1 MDKLDAMQ
9 TFVRVAQAGSFTA
22 VADQLQVARSA
33 VTRQIAALE
42 THLAAKLIT
51 RSTRSLTLTA
61 AGSAYLEKCRV
72 ILNMVDAAESSLTE
86 ENAVPRGRI
95 RLALPHS
102 FGLQRL
108 MPALLDFA
116 NAQPHV
122 ELLLNFSD
130 QRSNLVE
137 EGIDLAI
144 RITANLQPG
153 DILRQLGSCRLLTV
167 AAPTYL
173 ALHGQPKHPAQLQH
187 HECLV
192 YSMSSNTATW
202 PYSVADAT
210 GGMGGAGGVSGVNG
224 QVQQFAVRGRLTANN
239 GVALLQATAQG
250 MGIALQPDF
259 LADPFIARQ
268 EVVEILQDFASPP
281 LGIYAVLPS
290 NRYIPHRVGV
300 LMDYLAGVLKDADQ
314 AAA

>member
-9 TFVRVAQAGSFTA
+9 TCVRVAETGSFTA

-42 THLAAKLIT
+42 KHLRTKLMT

-61 AGSAYLEKCRV
+61 AGAVYLEKCRV
-72 ILNMVDAAESSLTE
+72 ILNLVDVAESSLAE
-86 ENAVPRGRI
+86 EKAVPRGRI
-95 RLALPHS
+95 RLALPLS

-108 MPALLDFA
+108 MPHLLAFA
-116 NAQPHV
+116 EAHAHI

-130 QRSNLVE
+130 QRANLIE

-144 RITANLQPG
+144 RITADLHPG
-153 DILRQLGSCRLLTV
+153 DIVRQLGELRLLTT
-167 AAPTYL
+167 AAPAYL
-173 ALHGQPKHPAQLQH
+173 AQHGQPSHPAQLQH

-192 YSMSSNTATW
+192 YSMTSNTATW
-202 PYSVADAT
+202 PYQVD
-210 GGMGGAGGVSGVNG
+210 G
-224 QVQQFAVRGRLTANN
+224 QVQQFAVRGHLTANN
-239 GVALLQATAQG
+239 GVALMQATAQG
-250 MGIALQPDF
+250 MGISLQPDF
-259 LADPFIARQ
+259 LAAPFLERQ
-268 EVVEILQDFASPP
+268 AVVEILRDFESPP

-300 LMDYLAGVLKDADQ
+300 LMEYLAGVLKGP
-314 AAA
+314 

>member
-9 TFVRVAQAGSFTA
+9 TFVRVVQAGSFTA
-22 VADQLQVARSA
+22 VADQLQVARSV

-42 THLAAKLIT
+42 AHLAAKLIT

-144 RITANLQPG
+144 RITADLQPG
-153 DILRQLGSCRLLTV
+153 DILRQLGACRLLTV
-167 AAPTYL
+167 AAPAYL
-173 ALHGQPKHPAQLQH
+173 ALHGLPTHPAQLQH

-192 YSMSSNTATW
+192 YSMTSNTATW
-202 PYSVADAT
+202 PYRVADAA
-210 GGMGGAGGVSGVNG
+210 GGMGGVSGTGGVNG

-259 LADPFIARQ
+259 LADPFIARH

-300 LMDYLAGVLKDADQ
+300 LMDYLAGVLKDTNQ

>member
-1 MDKLDAMQ
+1 MNKLDAMQ

-22 VADQLQVARSA
+22 VADQLQVARSV

-42 THLAAKLIT
+42 KHLAAKLIT
-51 RSTRSLTLTA
+51 RSTRSLTLTP

-72 ILNMVDAAESSLTE
+72 ILNMVDAAESSLAE

-95 RLALPHS
+95 RVALPHS

-116 NAQPHV
+116 KVQPHV
-122 ELLLNFSD
+122 ELLLHFSD
-130 QRSNLVE
+130 QRSNLIE

-144 RITANLQPG
+144 RITADLQPG
-153 DILRQLGSCRLLTV
+153 DILRQLGACRLLTV
-167 AAPTYL
+167 AAPAYL
-173 ALHGQPKHPAQLQH
+173 ALHGLPTHPAQLQH

-192 YSMSSNTATW
+192 YSMTSNTATW
-202 PYSVADAT
+202 PYRVADAA
-210 GGMGGAGGVSGVNG
+210 GGMGGVSGTGGVNG

-300 LMDYLAGVLKDADQ
+300 LMDYLAGVLKDANQ

>member
-1 MDKLDAMQ
+1 
-9 TFVRVAQAGSFTA
+9 
-22 VADQLQVARSA
+22 
-33 VTRQIAALE
+33 
-42 THLAAKLIT
+42 
-51 RSTRSLTLTA
+51 
-61 AGSAYLEKCRV
+61 
-72 ILNMVDAAESSLTE
+72 MVDAAESSLSE

-95 RLALPHS
+95 RLALPLS

-108 MPALLDFA
+108 VPALLDFA

-130 QRSNLVE
+130 QRSNLIE

-144 RITANLQPG
+144 RITADLQPG
-153 DILRQLGSCRLLTV
+153 DILRQLGQCRLLTV

-173 ALHGQPKHPAQLQH
+173 ALHGQPTHPAQLQH

-202 PYSVADAT
+202 PYRVADAA
-210 GGMGGAGGVSGVNG
+210 GGMGGVSGTGGVNG

-300 LMDYLAGVLKDADQ
+300 LMDYLAGVLKDANQ

>member
-22 VADQLQVARSA
+22 VADQLQVARSV

-72 ILNMVDAAESSLTE
+72 ILNMVDAAESSLAE

-116 NAQPHV
+116 HAQPHV

-130 QRSNLVE
+130 QRFNLVE

-173 ALHGQPKHPAQLQH
+173 ALHGQPTHPAQLQH

-202 PYSVADAT
+202 PYRVADAA
-210 GGMGGAGGVSGVNG
+210 GGMGAAGGVNG
-224 QVQQFAVRGRLTANN
+224 HVQQFAVRGRLTANN

>member
-22 VADQLQVARSA
+22 VADQLQVARSV

-42 THLAAKLIT
+42 KHLAAKLIT
-51 RSTRSLTLTA
+51 RSTRNLTLTA

-95 RLALPHS
+95 RLALPLS

-116 NAQPHV
+116 KVQPHV

-130 QRSNLVE
+130 QRSNLIE

-144 RITANLQPG
+144 RITADLQPG

-167 AAPTYL
+167 AAPAYL
-173 ALHGQPKHPAQLQH
+173 ALHGCPTHPAQLQH

-202 PYSVADAT
+202 PYRVAEGLVDA
-210 GGMGGAGGVSGVNG
+210 
-224 QVQQFAVRGRLTANN
+224 VQQFAVRGRLTANN
-239 GVALLQATAQG
+239 GLALMQATAQG

-259 LADPFIARQ
+259 LAAPFVARQ
-268 EVVEILQDFASPP
+268 EVGEILTDFASPP

-300 LMDYLAGVLKDADQ
+300 LMDYLAGVLQDEDTAQ
-314 AAA
+314 RMT

>member
-9 TFVRVAQAGSFTA
+9 TFVHVAQAGSFTA
-22 VADQLQVARSA
+22 VSDQLQVARSV

-42 THLAAKLIT
+42 KHLAAKLIT
-51 RSTRSLTLTA
+51 RNTRSLTLTA

-86 ENAVPRGRI
+86 ETAVPRGRI

-144 RITANLQPG
+144 RITSDLQPG
-153 DILRQLGSCRLLTV
+153 DILRRLGSCRLLTV
-167 AAPTYL
+167 AAPAYL
-173 ALHGQPKHPAQLQH
+173 ARHGEPTHPAQLQH

-192 YSMSSNTATW
+192 YSMASNTATW
-202 PYSVADAT
+202 PYRV
-210 GGMGGAGGVSGVNG
+210 GG
-224 QVQQFAVRGRLTANN
+224 QVEQLAVRGRLTANN
-239 GVALLQATAQG
+239 GLALMQAAAQG
-250 MGIALQPDF
+250 MGVAMQPDF
-259 LADPFIARQ
+259 LTTPFLARH
-268 EVVEILQDFASPP
+268 EVVEILQDFAPPP

-300 LMDYLAGVLKDADQ
+300 LMDYLAGVLKDVDKAE
-314 AAA
+314 A

>member
-9 TFVRVAQAGSFTA
+9 TFVHVAQAGSFTA
-22 VADQLQVARSA
+22 VADQLQVARSV

-173 ALHGQPKHPAQLQH
+173 ALHGQPTHPAQLQR

-202 PYSVADAT
+202 PYRVADAA
-210 GGMGGAGGVSGVNG
+210 GGMGGVSGTGGVNG

-259 LADPFIARQ
+259 LAGPFIARH

-300 LMDYLAGVLKDADQ
+300 LMDYLAGVLKDANQ

>member
-22 VADQLQVARSA
+22 VADQLQVARSV

-173 ALHGQPKHPAQLQH
+173 ALHGQPTHPAQLQH

-202 PYSVADAT
+202 PYSVAGAA
-210 GGMGGAGGVSGVNG
+210 GGMGGVSGTGGATG

>member
-9 TFVRVAQAGSFTA
+9 TFVRVAEAGSFTA

-42 THLAAKLIT
+42 KHLGTKLMT
-51 RSTRSLTLTA
+51 RSTRSLTITA
-61 AGSAYLEKCRV
+61 AGAAYLEKCRV
-72 ILNMVDAAESSLTE
+72 ILNLVDVAESTLAE
-86 ENAVPRGRI
+86 EKAVPRGRI
-95 RLALPHS
+95 RLALPLS

-108 MPALLDFA
+108 MPQLLAFA
-116 NAQPHV
+116 QAQAHI

-130 QRSNLVE
+130 QRANLIE

-144 RITANLQPG
+144 RITADLQPG
-153 DILRQLGSCRLLTV
+153 DIVRKLGQCRLLTT
-167 AAPTYL
+167 AAPAYL
-173 ALHGQPKHPAQLQH
+173 AQHGQPSHPTQLQH

-192 YSMSSNTATW
+192 YSMASNTATW
-202 PYSVADAT
+202 PYQVDA
-210 GGMGGAGGVSGVNG
+210 

-239 GVALLQATAQG
+239 GVALMQATAQG
-250 MGIALQPDF
+250 MGISLQPDF
-259 LADPFIARQ
+259 LAEPFLARQ
-268 EVVEILQDFASPP
+268 EVVEILRDFESPP

-300 LMDYLAGVLKDADQ
+300 LMEYLAQALKGA
-314 AAA
+314 

>member
-9 TFVRVAQAGSFTA
+9 TFVRVAEAGSFTA

-42 THLAAKLIT
+42 KHLGVKLMT
-51 RSTRSLTLTA
+51 RSTRSLTITA
-61 AGSAYLEKCRV
+61 AGAAYLEKCRV
-72 ILNMVDAAESSLTE
+72 ILNLVDVAESTLTE
-86 ENAVPRGRI
+86 EKAVPRGRI
-95 RLALPHS
+95 RLALPLS

-108 MPALLDFA
+108 MPHLLAFA
-116 NAQPHV
+116 QAQAHI

-130 QRSNLVE
+130 QRANLIE

-144 RITANLQPG
+144 RITGDLQPG
-153 DILRQLGSCRLLTV
+153 DIVRKLGQCRLLTT
-167 AAPTYL
+167 AAPAYL
-173 ALHGQPKHPAQLQH
+173 AQHGQPSHPTQLQH

-192 YSMSSNTATW
+192 YSMTSNTATW
-202 PYSVADAT
+202 PYQVD
-210 GGMGGAGGVSGVNG
+210 G

-239 GVALLQATAQG
+239 GVALMQATAQG

-259 LADPFIARQ
+259 LAEPFLARQ
-268 EVVEILQDFASPP
+268 EVVEILGEFESPP

-300 LMDYLAGVLKDADQ
+300 LMEYLAGALKGP
-314 AAA
+314 

>member
-22 VADQLQVARSA
+22 VADQLQVARSV

-173 ALHGQPKHPAQLQH
+173 ALHGQPTHPAQLQH

-202 PYSVADAT
+202 PYSVADA
-210 GGMGGAGGVSGVNG
+210 AGGTGGVNG

-259 LADPFIARQ
+259 LADPFIARH